1 MKHQSTPENISKFK
15 SLKLKAQHSIR
26 HSYEQYLTDI
36 VNPTVDHGNK
46 KRWSLIRAKRRDTTG
61 VTLLKENGELVQ

>member
-1 MKHQSTPENISKFK
+1 MKETSANTRKFK
-15 SLKLKAQHSIR
+15 SLKRKAQHSIR

-46 KRWSLIRAKRRDTTG
+46 KLWSLIRAKRRDTTKREWR
-61 VTLLKENGELVQ
+61 TRRPYNSL